1 MKSAAYIFQHKA
13 SQFIHTIGPDETVY
27 EAVHRMAEHNIG
39 ALVVMDGERMLGI
52 VSERDYA
59 RKVILRAR
67 SSRET
72 KVREVMSSPV
82 MSVAP
87 EEDRDRCMALM
98 TEHRFRH
105 LPIMSEGRLVGLI
118 SIGDVVKDIISEQ
131 QFVIDQL
138 QHYIMGDRA

>member
-39 ALVVMDGERMLGI
+39 ALVVMDGEQVLGI

-59 RKVILRAR
+59 RKIILRAR
-67 SSRET
+67 SSREST
-72 KVREVMSSPV
+72 VREVMTTPV
-82 MSVAP
+82 LSVAP

-105 LPIMSEGRLVGLI
+105 LPIMSEGRLLGLI
-118 SIGDVVKDIISEQ
+118 SIGDVVKSHIRAIQHEADAIKAYIS
-131 QFVIDQL
+131 
-138 QHYIMGDRA
+138 G

>member
-13 SQFIHTIGPDETVY
+13 SQVVHTIGPDETVY

-39 ALVVMDGERMLGI
+39 ALVVMDGEQVLGI

-59 RKVILRAR
+59 RKIILRAR

-72 KVREVMSSPV
+72 TVREVMTAPV
-82 MSVAP
+82 LSVAP

-98 TEHRFRH
+98 TERRFRH

-131 QFVIDQL
+131 EFTIEQL
-138 QHYIMGDRA
+138 ERYIADVKG

>member
-1 MKSAAYIFQHKA
+1 MKARDIMTVDVITASPDDSVQSLVAAMLEHRISAL
-13 SQFIHTIGPDETVY
+13 PVVD
-27 EAVHRMAEHNIG
+27 AEG
-39 ALVVMDGERMLGI
+39 RVLGI

-59 RKVILRAR
+59 RKIILRAR

-72 KVREVMSSPV
+72 TVREVMTTPV
-82 MSVAP
+82 LSVAP

-105 LPIMSEGRLVGLI
+105 LPIMSEGRLLGLI

-131 QFVIDQL
+131 EFTIDQL
-138 QHYIMGDRA
+138 ERYIADVKG